1 MESNFDNLSEEHKS
15 LQTQFKQEKE
25 KENLKCN
32 KCENDS
38 ENVPNLKKNRSE
50 YRATSFQM
58 WPVYKRVQWGMENE
72 SSHKETQEV
81 PVWTV
86 WKNLWVSRYK
96 EEVCS
101 YLPWK

>member
-1 MESNFDNLSEEHKS
+1 MQFQFNLQTVDTQSYFVLILEIKKKDRKFQQGAREENSELKQRLNNLASNFDNLSEEHKS

-58 WPVYKRVQWGMENE
+58 
-72 SSHKETQEV
+72 
-81 PVWTV
+81 
-86 WKNLWVSRYK
+86 
-96 EEVCS
+96 
-101 YLPWK
+101 